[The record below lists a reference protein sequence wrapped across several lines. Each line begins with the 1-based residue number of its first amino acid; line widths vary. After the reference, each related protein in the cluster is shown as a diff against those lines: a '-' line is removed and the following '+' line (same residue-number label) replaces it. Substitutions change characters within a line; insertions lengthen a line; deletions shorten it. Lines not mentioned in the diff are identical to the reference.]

1 MVFWILLVV
10 TQVLLSIDPRG
21 ESRQIKE
28 IFTFTIGLILG
39 CYAVTLF
46 EYVRGLFIDGQNSS
60 LVLQI
65 VYYVLMAWG
74 TFNWFIVISIIAK
87 VREDMNKENKNK

>member
-1 MVFWILLVV
+1 MVFWLLLVF

-46 EYVRGLFIDGQNSS
+46 EYVRGVFIDG
-60 LVLQI
+60 
-65 VYYVLMAWG
+65 
-74 TFNWFIVISIIAK
+74 
-87 VREDMNKENKNK
+87 

>member
-1 MVFWILLVV
+1 MV

-65 VYYVLMAWG
+65 VYYVLMTWG
-74 TFNWFIVISIIAK
+74 SFNWFIVISITCK